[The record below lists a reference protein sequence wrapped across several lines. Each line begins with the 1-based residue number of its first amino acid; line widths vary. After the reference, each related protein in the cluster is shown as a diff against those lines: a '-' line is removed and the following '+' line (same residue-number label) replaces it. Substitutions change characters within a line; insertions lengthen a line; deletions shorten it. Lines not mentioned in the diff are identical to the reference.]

1 MTMGDYDLQIMVI
14 VIFAAILFS
23 GFMFLYVQE
32 PTVDYDS
39 TIDENQNWS
48 EPQNASDVGGTFDM
62 LDVFG
67 KTEIWIVGL
76 FTSAMTIIGAIIVL
90 RFLRGQ

>member
-1 MTMGDYDLQIMVI
+1 MGDYDLQIMVI